1 MDFQRASDRLSFFFS
16 LHCWALLVDMP
27 SDGSLDKHLQVIRT
41 ACKHWGSKLEFP
53 FQFNATA
60 FENNLESEEYW
71 REKIP
76 RLRLLHSR
84 KQDIVLSE
92 LFEGY
97 DPKKANRL
105 LRRKMRLDQNAW
117 AHLIYF
123 GGHRCTFSC
132 TFQTMPEPQ
141 ELRNAVVHFHK
152 NHIAETN
159 LETSEKQSP
168 QAIAFGLQQGM
179 PNLNPLNTQIFVDA
193 NNSDSAQRLKQ
204 GASSSSPIHINV
216 DYSNRSIKFLY
227 CDIEVKLTPT
237 CFALYCMYLDTPEGI
252 VNKKRGNK
260 EKEKAISVYRRI
272 RGTDASDDTIHNC
285 FNSRDD
291 KPLRD
296 VLSKIK
302 SEIIRALGEDSD
314 LAKMYYVTGPNGGFK
329 RIRIPREF
337 VHYLKEQ

>member
-1 MDFQRASDRLSFFFS
+1 MEFKKVSDRLSFFFS
-16 LHCWALLVDMP
+16 LHSWGLLVDMP

-53 FQFNATA
+53 FQFNAQA
-60 FENNLESEEYW
+60 FSNKYESKEYW

-76 RLRLLHSR
+76 RIRLLHSR

-105 LRRKMRLDQNAW
+105 LRSKMRLDQNAW

-123 GGHRCTFSC
+123 GGPRCTFSC

-141 ELRNAVVHFHK
+141 ELRNAVVHFHE
-152 NHIAETN
+152 NHVAEIN
-159 LETSEKQSP
+159 LESTEEQSP
-168 QAIAFGLQQGM
+168 QAIAFSLQQGM
-179 PNLNPLNTQIFVDA
+179 HNVNPLNTQILLDA

-204 GASSSSPIHINV
+204 GASSSSPIHIKVNH
-216 DYSNRSIKFLY
+216 SNCSIEFQH

-237 CFALYCMYLDTPEGI
+237 CFAIYCMYLDTPEGI
-252 VNKKRGNK
+252 VNKKRGKK
-260 EKEKAISVYRRI
+260 EKYKAITFYRRS
-272 RGTDASDDTIHNC
+272 RGKDASVDAIHNC
-285 FNSRDD
+285 FNIRDD

-296 VLSKIK
+296 VLNKIK
-302 SEIIRALGEDSD
+302 SEIIRALSEDSD

-337 VHYLKEQ
+337 VHNLN